1 MHYASHFTRHASEEE
16 FTRDLREAQNEMQG
30 GSRAVGSA
38 NDAVRDTR
46 DALVKRGQM
55 LQVWRDAWCLRRIA
69 QTVYGILWVVTPGQ
83 NAADRSQ
90 RLQDAAQVAS
100 RDVFWHLRCDVI
112 PQNFSQ
118 RAAELRKKQ
127 VNRKLYNTRV
137 RSITT
142 LGPFNPFHLHH
153 HQHNNHRHYN
163 QYQRH
168 ITIPLQEKNS
178 SWLGF

>member
-1 MHYASHFTRHASEEE
+1 MHYVSHFTRHASEEE
-16 FTRDLREAQNEMQG
+16 FTRDLREAQNEMKG

-46 DALVKRGQM
+46 DALVRRGQM
-55 LQVWRDAWCLRRIA
+55 LQVSRDVVSASYRSNCSWF
-69 QTVYGILWVVTPGQ
+69 VTPGQ

-100 RDVFWHLRCDVI
+100 RDMFWHSPCDVF

-127 VNRKLYNTRV
+127 VNRKLYNTCV
-137 RSITT
+137 RSMTT
-142 LGPFNPFHLHH
+142 MGPFNPFHHHH
-153 HQHNNHRHYN
+153 HQHNIHGHLN
-163 QYQRH
+163 QY
-168 ITIPLQEKNS
+168 
-178 SWLGF
+178 